1 MSKEWVR
8 SWSHPFLIAYDKTFT
23 FGNLY
28 RKSDEKEKKEKKK
41 KRKANATIFA
51 LNANAKMKNKSE
63 IPYDRTIPKHG

>member
-1 MSKEWVR
+1 MIKR
-8 SWSHPFLIAYDKTFT
+8 SLLAIFT
-23 FGNLY
+23 EKVM
-28 RKSDEKEKKEKKK
+28 RKKKRRKK